1 MAVYAAM
8 RNSREG
14 YTCKFSGIANFS
26 RLYAPLRIGCKG
38 LTPHRTTA
46 VRGENNPGAI
56 DDHLARVLEVD
67 RDPGADRGLHLAETP
82 VGLVRVAHEIAR
94 LEKLLHTSPSL
105 RRGRIADV
113 MTTPDLGALIAAR
126 LCHDLISPMGA
137 IRNGLELMQMSA
149 NPSGPA
155 AEVELVSESLET
167 ALAKLR
173 YYRLAFG
180 PADPEGRQA
189 FTDAVQVT
197 DGMFAG
203 RFNVIWNVDGRDM
216 ARPLAQVV
224 YLSILCLEKSMPM
237 GGLVQVRIGE
247 ERLGLQVEGRKMVPP
262 MALWSHVLEG
272 APLSELRADAV
283 QFGIL
288 RNVLVSTGYRI
299 AGTFTETGAILDLS
313 GVTTPQSV

>member
-1 MAVYAAM
+1 
-8 RNSREG
+8 
-14 YTCKFSGIANFS
+14 
-26 RLYAPLRIGCKG
+26 
-38 LTPHRTTA
+38 
-46 VRGENNPGAI
+46 
-56 DDHLARVLEVD
+56 
-67 RDPGADRGLHLAETP
+67 
-82 VGLVRVAHEIAR
+82 
-94 LEKLLHTSPSL
+94 
-105 RRGRIADV
+105 
-113 MTTPDLGALIAAR
+113 
-126 LCHDLISPMGA
+126 MGA
-137 IRNGLELMQMSA
+137 IRNGLELMQMSV

-197 DGMFAG
+197 DGMFSG

-216 ARPLAQVV
+216 ARPLAQVI
-224 YLSILCLEKSMPM
+224 YLAILCLEKSMPM
-237 GGLVQVRIGE
+237 GGLV
-247 ERLGLQVEGRKMVPP
+247 QVEGRKMVPP

>member
-1 MAVYAAM
+1 
-8 RNSREG
+8 
-14 YTCKFSGIANFS
+14 
-26 RLYAPLRIGCKG
+26 
-38 LTPHRTTA
+38 
-46 VRGENNPGAI
+46 
-56 DDHLARVLEVD
+56 
-67 RDPGADRGLHLAETP
+67 
-82 VGLVRVAHEIAR
+82 
-94 LEKLLHTSPSL
+94 
-105 RRGRIADV
+105 
-113 MTTPDLGALIAAR
+113 
-126 LCHDLISPMGA
+126 MGA

-180 PADPEGRQA
+180 PADPEARQA

-197 DGMFAG
+197 DGMFSG

-224 YLSILCLEKSMPM
+224 YLAILCLEKSMPM

-247 ERLGLQVEGRKMVPP
+247 ERLGLQVEGRRMVPP
-262 MALWSHVLEG
+262 APLWSHVLDG
-272 APLSELRADAV
+272 APLPELRADAV

-288 RNVLVSTGYRI
+288 RNVLVATGYLI
-299 AGTFTETGAILDLS
+299 AGSFTETGAVLDLS
-313 GVTTPQSV
+313 LVPAPQSA

>member
-1 MAVYAAM
+1 
-8 RNSREG
+8 
-14 YTCKFSGIANFS
+14 
-26 RLYAPLRIGCKG
+26 
-38 LTPHRTTA
+38 
-46 VRGENNPGAI
+46 
-56 DDHLARVLEVD
+56 
-67 RDPGADRGLHLAETP
+67 
-82 VGLVRVAHEIAR
+82 
-94 LEKLLHTSPSL
+94 
-105 RRGRIADV
+105 

-180 PADPEGRQA
+180 PADPEARQA

-197 DGMFAG
+197 DGMFSG

-216 ARPLAQVV
+216 ARPLARVV
-224 YLSILCLEKSMPM
+224 YLAILCLEKSMPM

-262 MALWSHVLEG
+262 VALWAHVLDG
-272 APLSELRADAV
+272 APLPELRADAV

-288 RNVLVSTGYRI
+288 RNALVSTGYRV
-299 AGTFTETGAILDLS
+299 AGTFTETGAVLDLS
-313 GVTTPQSV
+313 VVPAVQSA